1 MIIVGEN
8 KQQIMETIT
17 ACLEEPLHNLLQKWL
32 EDLKNELFFTKLAY
46 DVIAEI
52 EAIHKFMVF
61 DSYKNTDDAS
71 ILKEPGTQFI
81 VPNNVKEYLFE

>member
-17 ACLEEPLHNLLQKWL
+17 ACLEEPLHNLCQKWL
-32 EDLKNELFFTKLAY
+32 EDLKNELFLTKLAY

-52 EAIHKFMVF
+52 EAIHKLMVF

>member
-17 ACLEEPLHNLLQKWL
+17 TCLEEPLHNMLHNWL
-32 EDLKNELFFTKLAY
+32 EDLKNENVLTKLAY

-52 EAIHKFMVF
+52 EAIHKLMVF

-71 ILKEPGTQFI
+71 ILKEPGTKSI

>member
-8 KQQIMETIT
+8 KQQILETIT
-17 ACLEEPLHNLLQKWL
+17 TCLEEPLHNLLQKWL
-32 EDLKNELFFTKLAY
+32 EDLKNENVLTKLEY

-52 EAIHKFMVF
+52 EAIHKLMVF
-61 DSYKNTDDAS
+61 DSYKNTNDAS
-71 ILKEPGTQFI
+71 ILKEPSTQSI

>member
-1 MIIVGEN
+1 MIIVDEN

-17 ACLEEPLHNLLQKWL
+17 TCLEEPLHNLLQKWL
-32 EDLKNELFFTKLAY
+32 DDLKNEIFFTKLAY

-52 EAIHKFMVF
+52 EAIRKLMVF
-61 DSYKNTDDAS
+61 DSYKNIDDAS
-71 ILKEPGTQFI
+71 ILKEPGTQSI